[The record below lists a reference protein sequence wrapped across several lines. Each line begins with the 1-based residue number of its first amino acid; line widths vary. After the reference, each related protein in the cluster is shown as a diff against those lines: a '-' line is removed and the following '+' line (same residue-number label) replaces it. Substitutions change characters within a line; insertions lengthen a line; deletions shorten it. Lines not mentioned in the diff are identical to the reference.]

1 MGRVDGKVA
10 LITGAARGQGASHAK
25 VLAREG
31 ADVVL
36 LDLPGEIPTV
46 PYDVAT
52 KEDFDET
59 VAAIENLDR
68 RAIAVE
74 GDVRSQADLD
84 GAVERGISEFGKID
98 FLVANA
104 AIWSLA
110 PLWEMSEE
118 MFTEM
123 LDINLTGVWRS
134 MKAVV
139 PHMIERG
146 EGSIVLI
153 SSVVGLEGQ
162 MLSANYT
169 SAKHGVIGL
178 MRTAAQ
184 ELGPHNIRVNA
195 ICPGFID
202 TKMHMW
208 QGAYDLLGGK
218 PGSGPAERIEA
229 AKTYGLLKGRSV
241 LDPVHVSN
249 AVLWLLSD
257 DAMQVTGLPL
267 PVDAGHMVCP
277 HYNPAPVE

>member
-1 MGRVDGKVA
+1 MGRVEGKVA
-10 LITGAARGQGASHAK
+10 LITGAARGQGASHAM

-31 ADVVL
+31 ADVIL
-36 LDLPGEIPTV
+36 LDVPRKIATV

-52 KEDFDET
+52 KEDLDRT
-59 VAAIENLDR
+59 VAAIEDMDR
-68 RAIAVE
+68 RVIAVE

-84 GAVERGISEFGKID
+84 GAVARGIDEFGKVD

-110 PLWEMSEE
+110 PLWEMTEE
-118 MFTEM
+118 VFQESV
-123 LDINLTGVWRS
+123 DINLTGVWRS

-139 PHMIERG
+139 PHMIENG
-146 EGSIVLI
+146 GGSIVLI

-162 MLSANYT
+162 QLSANYT

-202 TKMHMW
+202 TKMHQW
-208 QGAYDLLGGK
+208 QGAYDLLAGK
-218 PGSGPAERIEA
+218 PGGGPEDRIA
-229 AKTYGLLKGRSV
+229 AARTYGLLKGRSV

-277 HYNPAPVE
+277 HYNPAPVA